1 MYKVINYNLCIGGLS
16 KSTSV
21 SDAQN
26 FFGKIQYGNKGI
38 VCDRRTV
45 LFCV

>member
-1 MYKVINYNLCIGGLS
+1 MIAEKNMYKVINYNLCIGGLS

-26 FFGKIQYGNKGI
+26 LCIKFNMVIKA
-38 VCDRRTV
+38 
-45 LFCV
+45 